1 MDPKWNEDLP
11 IYRQLRDRVVAMI
24 LEGVLDDGD
33 ALPSVRNVAAEYRL
47 NPLTVLKGYQELVD
61 EGLVEKKRGRGMF
74 VTDGARVQLLKD
86 ERRRFIDKEWPLVS
100 ATIERLGLSAEDLL
114 KDIGGSGKGGRM
126 TSLVSAR
133 NVSKSFGNFRAV
145 DDVSFDIEKG
155 RIMGLIGP
163 NGAGKTTLLKA
174 VLGLTDCQ
182 GSLSVLGLD
191 PFRQRKELMQN
202 ICFIADVAVL
212 PRWIRVNQ
220 LLDFLQSV
228 HPKFSRARAEE
239 LLQKTDINAKSKVRE
254 LSKGMVTQLHLSIIT
269 AIDAKLLV
277 LDEPTIGLDII
288 FRKEF
293 YGNLLN
299 DYFDEERTIIIT
311 THQVEEIEN
320 LLTDVMFI
328 NHGKVVLDS
337 QMDDIPEKFVELL
350 ASTDNAAKAQTF
362 NPIYEKDV
370 FGKKVLTFE
379 DVDRDQLAGLGEL
392 RTPDIADLFVA
403 KVKGEAA

>member
-1 MDPKWNEDLP
+1 
-11 IYRQLRDRVVAMI
+11 
-24 LEGVLDDGD
+24 
-33 ALPSVRNVAAEYRL
+33 
-47 NPLTVLKGYQELVD
+47 
-61 EGLVEKKRGRGMF
+61 
-74 VTDGARVQLLKD
+74 
-86 ERRRFIDKEWPLVS
+86 
-100 ATIERLGLSAEDLL
+100 
-114 KDIGGSGKGGRM
+114 M

-133 NVSKSFGNFRAV
+133 NVSKSYGTTRAV
-145 DDVSFDIEKG
+145 DDVSFEIEKG

-212 PRWIRVNQ
+212 PRWIKVSQ
-220 LLDFLQSV
+220 LLDFLQSI
-228 HPKFSRARAEE
+228 HPRFSRERAEE
-239 LLQKTDINAKSKVRE
+239 LLSQTKIRKTAKVRE

-277 LDEPTIGLDII
+277 LDEPTLGLDII
-288 FRKEF
+288 FRKDF
-293 YGNLLN
+293 YANLLN

-328 NHGKVVLDS
+328 DDGRVLLDA
-337 QMDDIPEKFVELL
+337 QMDDLSSQFVELMTT
-350 ASTDNAAKAQTF
+350 SENAAQAQQF

-379 DVDRDQLAGLGEL
+379 GIDRDKLAGLGEL
-392 RTPDIADLFVA
+392 RTPNVADLFVA
-403 KVKGEAA
+403 KVKGGAK

>member
-1 MDPKWNEDLP
+1 
-11 IYRQLRDRVVAMI
+11 
-24 LEGVLDDGD
+24 
-33 ALPSVRNVAAEYRL
+33 
-47 NPLTVLKGYQELVD
+47 
-61 EGLVEKKRGRGMF
+61 
-74 VTDGARVQLLKD
+74 
-86 ERRRFIDKEWPLVS
+86 
-100 ATIERLGLSAEDLL
+100 
-114 KDIGGSGKGGRM
+114 M
-126 TSLVSAR
+126 TSLVKAR
-133 NVSKSFGNFRAV
+133 NVTKRFGTFKAV
-145 DDVSFDIEKG
+145 DDVSFDIDKG

-174 VLGLTDCQ
+174 VLGLTDCE

-191 PFRQRKELMQN
+191 PFRQRRELMQN

-212 PRWIRVNQ
+212 PRWIKVTQ
-220 LLDFLQSV
+220 LLDFIESV
-228 HPKFSRARAEE
+228 HPNFSRARAEE
-239 LLQKTDINAKSKVRE
+239 LLSQTDINASSKVKE

-277 LDEPTIGLDII
+277 LDEPTLGLDII

-299 DYFDEERTIIIT
+299 DYFDEERTIVIT

-328 NHGKVVLDS
+328 NHGKIVLDS
-337 QMDDIPEKFVELL
+337 SMEDIPGQYVELL
-350 ASTDNAAKAQTF
+350 ATSENAAKAESMK
-362 NPIYEKDV
+362 PIFAREV

-379 DVDRDQLAGLGEL
+379 GVSRESLEGLGEI

-403 KVKGEAA
+403 KVKGAAA